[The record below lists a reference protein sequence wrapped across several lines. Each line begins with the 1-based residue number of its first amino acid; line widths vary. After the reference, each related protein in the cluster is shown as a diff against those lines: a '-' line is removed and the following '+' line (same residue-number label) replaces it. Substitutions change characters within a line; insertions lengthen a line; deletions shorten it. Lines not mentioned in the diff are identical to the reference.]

1 MAVFHGPL
9 LNMKLPLKLV
19 TALLFASQAIAS
31 LPAAAATAA
40 ALPAATAAAAPAT
53 PAPAAAPAT
62 AAGRQSTAV
71 LRSVVEQF
79 LRVQSAGLPGEVSV
93 TVTPVDSRLNLAA
106 CPVPQAFLAPGSRAW
121 GKTTVGVRC
130 TAPNPWTTYIQASV
144 SVMADYVAS
153 AVPLAQGQPIEQ
165 SQLISMRGDLTAL
178 PAGIATDMS
187 QVIGRSVN
195 ISLPSGTP
203 MRLDVLRSKPVVQQ
217 GQLVRL
223 VSSGAG
229 FRVSAEGRSI
239 GTAGEGQ
246 IVQVR
251 TPSGQQ
257 ISGVARAGGMVEVT
271 F

>member
-1 MAVFHGPL
+1 
-9 LNMKLPLKLV
+9 MKLLLKLLA
-19 TALLFASQAIAS
+19 ALLIASQAV
-31 LPAAAATAA
+31 
-40 ALPAATAAAAPAT
+40 AAAPAAAESA
-53 PAPAAAPAT
+53 PAPAAAS
-62 AAGRQSTAV
+62 GRQNTAV

-79 LRVQSAGLPGEVSV
+79 LRVQSAGLPGEVTV

-130 TAPNPWTTYIQASV
+130 TAPSPWTTYIQASV
-144 SVMADYVAS
+144 TVMADYIAS
-153 AVPLAQGQPIEQ
+153 AVPLAQGQAIEQ
-165 SQLISMRGDLTAL
+165 GQLISMRGDLTAL

-195 ISLPSGTP
+195 VSLPSGTP

-229 FRVSAEGRSI
+229 FRVSAEGRAI
-239 GTAGEGQ
+239 GTAGDGQ

-257 ISGVARAGGMVEVT
+257 ISGVARSGGMVEVT

>member
-1 MAVFHGPL
+1 
-9 LNMKLPLKLV
+9 MKLLLKLLA
-19 TALLFASQAIAS
+19 ALLIASQAVAAAPAS
-31 LPAAAATAA
+31 AAAPAAAAAEPVPASAA
-40 ALPAATAAAAPAT
+40 VP
-53 PAPAAAPAT
+53 
-62 AAGRQSTAV
+62 GRQNTAV

-130 TAPNPWTTYIQASV
+130 TAPSPWTTYIQASV
-144 SVMADYVAS
+144 TVMADYIAS
-153 AVPLAQGQPIEQ
+153 AVPLAQGQAIEQ
-165 SQLISMRGDLTAL
+165 GQLISMRGDLTAL

-229 FRVSAEGRSI
+229 FRVSAEGRAI
-239 GTAGEGQ
+239 GTAGDGQ

-257 ISGVARAGGMVEVT
+257 ISGVARSGGMVEVT